1 MEILRT
7 DKLDTLR
14 NFTKHNYLL
23 GIVERNIPDGAN
35 TFFQK
40 LMTKHL
46 EITGQIRKS
55 SALSDFE
62 IIFQDR
68 IDKEIQTEAFYSKWL
83 IDMSDV
89 CKIFC
94 DLQNSDAVD
103 FCLSSQRG
111 CRRYHIDNVP
121 HRMLVTYAGKGTE
134 WLPEEA
140 ADRNAFANGEPNEK
154 IVKDK
159 SALQFLKEWDV
170 AVFCGGKNGLLHRTP
185 DDALKEPSVLLR
197 LDHPSYWKNLLKHQK
212 QNGEYTVLR

>member
-68 IDKEIQTEAFYSKWL
+68 IDKEIQKEAFYSKWL

-111 CRRYHIDNVP
+111 CRRYHIDLSLI
-121 HRMLVTYAGKGTE
+121 H
-134 WLPEEA
+134 
-140 ADRNAFANGEPNEK
+140 
-154 IVKDK
+154 I
-159 SALQFLKEWDV
+159 
-170 AVFCGGKNGLLHRTP
+170 
-185 DDALKEPSVLLR
+185 
-197 LDHPSYWKNLLKHQK
+197 
-212 QNGEYTVLR
+212 

>member
-89 CKIFC
+89 CEIFC

-121 HRMLVTYAGKGTE
+121 IRLLVTYAGQGTE
-134 WLPEEA
+134 WLPDNF
-140 ADRNAFANGEPNEK
+140 ADKIAYKNGEPNEK
-154 IVKDK
+154 IIKDI
-159 SALQFLKEWDV
+159 SARQFIGEWDI
-170 AVFCGGKNGLLHRTP
+170 AVFKGGPEGLLHRTP
-185 DDALKEPSVLLR
+185 DSALNKNSILMR
-197 LDHPSYWKNLLKHQK
+197 LDYPEFWKNIQRNFK
-212 QNGEYTVLR
+212 QNTNYL